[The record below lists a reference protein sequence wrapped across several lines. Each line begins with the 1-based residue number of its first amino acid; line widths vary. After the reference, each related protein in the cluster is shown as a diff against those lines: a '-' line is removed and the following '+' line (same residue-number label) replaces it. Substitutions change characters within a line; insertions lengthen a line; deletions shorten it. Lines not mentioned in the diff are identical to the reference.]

1 MIDKNIMKIDLKKID
16 AIIFDFD
23 GVLTD
28 NFVYVTQD
36 GKEQVRCSRADGL
49 AFDVLRKISK
59 PIYILSTEKNNVV
72 QARAKKLKVPVIYG
86 VSDKVNALK
95 DLAQKKGIDLLNT
108 FYIGNDLNDY
118 HIMKLCGYTACP
130 SDSHFRIKEISDF
143 VLKTIGGSGIV
154 RELVEDVF
162 NLDIIKILYDDK

>member
-1 MIDKNIMKIDLKKID
+1 MSFKQ
-16 AIIFDFD
+16 
-23 GVLTD
+23 G
-28 NFVYVTQD
+28 Q
-36 GKEQVRCSRADGL
+36 
-49 AFDVLRKISK
+49 
-59 PIYILSTEKNNVV
+59 
-72 QARAKKLKVPVIYG
+72 KKLKVPVIYG

-95 DLAQKKGIDLLNT
+95 DLTQKKGIDLVNT